1 MYRRPGAE
9 RCGDRCRPANVHN
22 ATPAIMEET
31 MTASRTR
38 FGRRPH
44 TAFVAALIVTLLAAL
59 PIVQATAQDATPMTG
74 SEAGI
79 VSEAWGEVD
88 GEEVMLFTL
97 TNANGMEVK
106 ITNYGGIITSVV
118 VPDRDGNMDNV
129 TLGFTTLDEYVE
141 GHPYFGNITGRYAN
155 RIARGTFDIDDENFY
170 LALNNGPNTLH
181 GGEKGF
187 DKVVWAAEEVTGDG
201 EVGVKLSRLSPDM
214 EEGYPGNLDVEVTY
228 SLTDNDEIRIDY
240 HATTDEPTHVNLT
253 NHAYWNLAGDGAGST
268 GNHEL
273 TLMASNYTPVD
284 ANLIPTGEI
293 APVAGTPLDF
303 TSPHSIGERVRDD
316 FEQLVLGRGYDHNF
330 VLDRPSPDD
339 TTLILAARVVD
350 PKSGRTLEISTT
362 EPGIQ
367 FYSGNFLD
375 ATEIGAAGKM
385 YRQGD
390 GFALET
396 QHYPDS
402 PNQPDFPSTLLEPG
416 AEFNSTTI
424 YAFSVS

>member
-1 MYRRPGAE
+1 MNQTRIRFRRLAAALGLVVVASMVAAVPVAQLVT
-9 RCGDRCRPANVHN
+9 AQS
-22 ATPAIMEET
+22 ATPA
-31 MTASRTR
+31 A
-38 FGRRPH
+38 
-44 TAFVAALIVTLLAAL
+44 
-59 PIVQATAQDATPMTG
+59 
-74 SEAGI
+74 EAGAGI
-79 VSEAWGEVD
+79 TSEPWGEVE
-88 GEEVMLFTL
+88 GEEVMLYTL

-106 ITNYGGIITSVV
+106 LTNYGGIITSVV
-118 VPDRDGNMDNV
+118 VPDGDGNMENV
-129 TLGFTTLDEYVE
+129 TLGFDNLDAYVE

-187 DKVVWAAEEVTGDG
+187 DKVVWAAEEVSGEG
-201 EVGVKLSRLSPDM
+201 EVGVKLSRVSPDM
-214 EEGYPGNLDVEVTY
+214 EEGYPGNLAVEVTY
-228 SLTDNDEIRIDY
+228 TLTDNDEIRIDY

-253 NHAYWNLAGDGAGST
+253 NHAYWNLAGDGSGSID
-268 GNHEL
+268 NHEL
-273 TLMASNYTPVD
+273 TLMAGNYTPVD

-303 TSPHSIGERVRDD
+303 TTPHPIGERVRED
-316 FEQLVLGRGYDHNF
+316 FEQLLLGRGYDHNF

-339 TTLILAARVVD
+339 TTLIVAARVVE
-350 PKSGRTLEISTT
+350 PESGRTLEISTT

-375 ATEIGAAGKM
+375 ATEVGAAGKM

-402 PNQPDFPSTLLEPG
+402 PNHPEFPSTLLEPG
-416 AEFNSTTI
+416 QEFNSTTI

>member
-1 MYRRPGAE
+1 VEAQS
-9 RCGDRCRPANVHN
+9 
-22 ATPAIMEET
+22 ATPA
-31 MTASRTR
+31 A
-38 FGRRPH
+38 
-44 TAFVAALIVTLLAAL
+44 
-59 PIVQATAQDATPMTG
+59 
-74 SEAGI
+74 EAGAEGI
-79 VSEAWGEVD
+79 TSESWGEVE
-88 GEEVMLFTL
+88 GEEVTLYTL

-106 ITNYGGIITSVV
+106 VTNYGGIITSVV
-118 VPDRDGNMDNV
+118 VPDRDGNMENV

-141 GHPYFGNITGRYAN
+141 GHPYFGTITGRYAN

-187 DKVVWAAEEVTGDG
+187 DKVVWAAEEVSGQG
-201 EVGVKLSRLSPDM
+201 EVGVKLSRVSPDM

-228 SLTDNDEIRIDY
+228 TLTDNDEIRIDY

-253 NHAYWNLAGDGAGST
+253 NHAYWNLAGEGSGT
-268 GNHEL
+268 AEDHEL

-284 ANLIPTGEI
+284 ASLIPTGEI

-303 TSPHSIGERVRDD
+303 TSPHAIGERVRDD
-316 FEQLVLGRGYDHNF
+316 FEQLVLGSGYDHNF
-330 VLDRPSPDD
+330 VLDRSSPDD
-339 TTLILAARVVD
+339 TTLIVAARVVE
-350 PKSGRTLEISTT
+350 PESGRVLEISTT

-367 FYSGNFLD
+367 FYSGNFLN
-375 ATEIGAAGKM
+375 ATDIGASGKM

-402 PNQPDFPSTLLEPG
+402 PNQPDFPSTLLEPDE
-416 AEFNSTTI
+416 EFNSTTI